1 MEKNNYSLKGLLEHR
16 IREMDYIIVGE
27 WRDSL
32 KNGWRIEVKT
42 RMPGSEENYRY
53 STVYAEDLLCDMLNE
68 ELRATRGNRDK
79 MLAE

>member
-1 MEKNNYSLKGLLEHR
+1 MNYSLKELLENR
-16 IREMDYIIVGE
+16 IREMGYVIIGE

-32 KNGWRIEVKT
+32 KNGWRIEVKIQ
-42 RMPGSEENYRY
+42 MPGSEDNYRY
-53 STVYAEDLLCDMLNE
+53 STVYAEELLCDMLND